1 MKEDFNIAIIGLG
14 YVGLPLAIEFGKKY
28 KTIGFDLSELKI
40 ESYKNNLD
48 PTGEVSR
55 SSFEEASNLQFS
67 NNTNDLV
74 DSNIFIV
81 AVPTPI
87 DEAHVPDLT
96 AMQSACEVV
105 GRNMKKGA
113 TIIFESTVY
122 PGLTEEFCAP
132 ILEKVSGLV
141 WKVDFNL
148 GYSPERISPGD
159 KERTLTK
166 IIKVVSGDNK
176 ETLKTVSFL
185 YKSIISAGVYEASSI
200 MVAEAAKVIENTQRD
215 INIALVNELA
225 IIFNKMD
232 IDTNEVL
239 DAAGTKW
246 NFMPFKP
253 GLVGG
258 HCIGVDP
265 YYLTYKSEMLGYH
278 PEVILAG
285 RRINDG
291 VSSFIAQN
299 TIKHLINAGSKIK
312 NANVAVFGIT
322 FKEDCPDMRNSK
334 VVDLVNELK
343 DFGCNLFIH
352 DPEGDPAIS
361 SEAFGID
368 LVQWEDL
375 PDNLDAIILSVPHKF
390 YKNKDETLLLKNLS
404 SSGIIIDIKSI
415 LPKNYSKHFVW
426 RL

>member
-1 MKEDFNIAIIGLG
+1 MIKDIDIAIIGLG

-28 KTIGFDLSELKI
+28 KTIGFDVSESKI
-40 ESYKNNLD
+40 KAYKNNHD
-48 PTGEVSR
+48 PAGEVSENSFKDAINISFT
-55 SSFEEASNLQFS
+55 SSA
-67 NNTNDLV
+67 NDLE
-74 DSNIFIV
+74 DKNIFII

-87 DEAHVPDLT
+87 NEAHVPDLN
-96 AMQSACEVV
+96 AMQSACKVV
-105 GRNMKKGA
+105 GRNIKKGS
-113 TIIFESTVY
+113 IVIFESTVY
-122 PGLTEEFCAP
+122 PGLTEDFCVP
-132 ILEKVSGLV
+132 LLEKFSGLT
-141 WKVDFNL
+141 WKVDFNV
-148 GYSPERISPGD
+148 GYSPERINPGD

-166 IIKVVSGDNK
+166 IMKIVSGDT
-176 ETLKTVSFL
+176 EQTLNIISSL

-225 IIFNKMD
+225 IIFNKMN
-232 IDTNEVL
+232 IDTSEVL

-291 VSSFIAQN
+291 VSSFIVQN
-299 TIKHLINAGSKIK
+299 TIKHLINAGSNIK
-312 NANVAVFGIT
+312 NANIGVLGLT
-322 FKEDCPDMRNSK
+322 FKEDCSDMRNSK
-334 VVDLVNELK
+334 VVDLINQLEE
-343 DFGCNLFIH
+343 FGCNVIVH
-352 DPEGDPAIS
+352 DPEADATIS
-361 SEAFGID
+361 EEAYNIS
-368 LVQWEDL
+368 LTKWEDL
-375 PDNLDAIILSVPHKF
+375 PDNLDAIVLAVPHKF
-390 YKNKDETLLLKNLS
+390 YKEKDETELLKNLS
-404 SSGIIIDIKSI
+404 PSGVVIDIKSI
-415 LPKNYSKHFVW
+415 LSKSYSKHFIW